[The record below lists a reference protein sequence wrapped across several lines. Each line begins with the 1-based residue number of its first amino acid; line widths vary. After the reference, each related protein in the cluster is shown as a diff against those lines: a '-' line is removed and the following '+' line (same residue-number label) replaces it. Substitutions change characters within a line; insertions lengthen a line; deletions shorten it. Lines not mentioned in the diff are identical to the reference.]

1 MVDAPSGLSTAAN
14 QPDSTPGTSEPDAT
28 LPHLSEPA
36 VRRHE
41 SAPQPQHN
49 TSANLGTAE
58 NNGVATENNSSIS
71 ISSDRP
77 PITGLLDY
85 ILDCKACH
93 EVYQIFKWAEA
104 HPGLRKTQ
112 LFDLLW
118 VANNFF
124 NVHGGVCYPVDVL
137 IAV

>member
-1 MVDAPSGLSTAAN
+1 MIDAPSGLSTVVN
-14 QPDSTPGTSEPDAT
+14 QPESTTGTSEPDAN
-28 LPHLSEPA
+28 LPHPSEPVA
-36 VRRHE
+36 RRHE

-58 NNGVATENNSSIS
+58 NNGVATVNDSCG
-71 ISSDRP
+71 DRP
-77 PITGLLDY
+77 PTTGLLDY